1 MAVPLNVPVH
11 CRLHIAPG
19 CFLTPGM
26 VIACPLSLNLI
37 YYFLIAEKYFSVP
50 GSQYKLEIQPSDQE
64 SQVISFL
71 TPDHLRSFSW
81 LVWHLSLW
89 YLLQLGRS
97 YENRLSKSA
106 RLKNKPWVHHL
117 VMFDLEQTICSCN
130 KSVFPGWTGQLV
142 HHETLLAGGKCH
154 ETQGTNWPEKRKMLS
169 HLGYLFEYSV
179 TNYWLF
185 YAFRLFECIN
195 WNQLW
200 DKANRMNV
208 FFVCRMLLKS
218 YFLS

>member
-11 CRLHIAPG
+11 CRLHIAPS

-89 YLLQLGRS
+89 YLLHLGRS

-106 RLKNKPWVHHL
+106 RLKNKPWFHHL

-130 KSVFPGWTGQLV
+130 KSVFPGVRGEYYGNSVYILYALWRLTTCMYVCVHIHQLV
-142 HHETLLAGGKCH
+142 ASTWEHK
-154 ETQGTNWPEKRKMLS
+154 NW
-169 HLGYLFEYSV
+169 
-179 TNYWLF
+179 
-185 YAFRLFECIN
+185 
-195 WNQLW
+195 
-200 DKANRMNV
+200 
-208 FFVCRMLLKS
+208 
-218 YFLS
+218 